1 MKTRTIFS
9 AGVVF
14 FAAVQVVSAI
24 GGIDKV
30 PPAAAPHE
38 ITFVQPK
45 EARLENGL
53 RVIVAERPGLPIMAA
68 EILVRTGAEVDP
80 DGRAG
85 AASMTGSLLT
95 KGTER
100 MTAPQI
106 ASAIESLGGEIESG
120 ARWDASS
127 AVIVVLSSNAG
138 PALSILADV
147 VRNPAF
153 KQDEIDRLKN
163 QTLDGL
169 RVVLQQPGALARYV
183 TDRVVYGT
191 GEYGHAAGG
200 TMETVQAIQ
209 RDDLVRLYKT
219 YYTPENATLILA
231 GDVTLEQGKQYA
243 QQFFGDWK
251 AEPAANKE
259 PARPVA
265 ADWKPESVVVD
276 MPEAGQASVTV
287 AKPAIKRSSPDYYTG
302 LVANAALGTGFVSRL
317 NREIRIKRG
326 LSYGARS
333 ALDSRR
339 GGGSFVA
346 SAQTKNESAA
356 EVAGL
361 LQSELKR
368 LGTEPVQGDELKSRQ
383 AVLTG
388 GYARNL
394 ETNRGLVAQIASLVT
409 YERPLDTVNK
419 FIPTINAITAADV
432 SAFAAKYLETA
443 PSLIVVGKAPDFLE
457 ALKKNYPDV
466 RVIPQAELDLN
477 RPDLTKPKP

>member
-1 MKTRTIFS
+1 MKTRIIFS

-14 FAAVQVVSAI
+14 FAAAQLVSAI
-24 GGIDKV
+24 GGVDKV

-38 ITFVQPK
+38 ITFVQPQ

-53 RVIVAERPGLPIMAA
+53 RVIVAERPGLPILAA
-68 EILVRTGAEVDP
+68 EVLVRTGAEVDP

-153 KQDEIDRLKN
+153 KQEEIDRLRN

-209 RDDLVRLYKT
+209 RDDLVKLYKT

-231 GDVTLEQGKQYA
+231 GDITLEHGTKYA

-276 MPEAGQASVTV
+276 MPEAGQSSVTV

-333 ALDSRR
+333 AFDSRR

-409 YERPLDTVNK
+409 YDRPLDTVNK

-432 SAFAAKYLETA
+432 SAFAAKYLETP
-443 PSLIVVGKAPDFLE
+443 PSLIVVGKAPEFLE

-477 RPDLTKPKP
+477 RPDLTKPK